1 MVELFSN
8 TEQLKGNNHQSE
20 SPLFNK
26 HIPGGSVNS
35 SELSELPAPD
45 PQKKPHE
52 VTLLLLVELLHVLVG
67 THVGSY
73 FNVIG

>member
-1 MVELFSN
+1 M
-8 TEQLKGNNHQSE
+8 
-20 SPLFNK
+20 
-26 HIPGGSVNS
+26 NS